1 LSSNAPATSIKERC
15 AQKKYDAV
23 VIGSGPNGISAAIV
37 LAQKSM
43 SVLLVEGQRDLG
55 GGCRSG
61 QLTLPGFTH
70 DICSSIYPLG
80 MGSPFFRTLPLEE
93 HGLSW
98 INPEGTYAH
107 PFDGGRAV
115 VVERSVE
122 ASAKTMG
129 PDALAYEKLVNAL
142 HINWDTLCESLLQP
156 QKMLFHPFSMANF
169 GLRALMSA
177 KLFAQTTFK
186 GELARGAFA
195 GVAAHSTLPLSAATS
210 AAFGLVLGVTSHPV
224 GWPMPKGGAQKL
236 SDALASYFTASGG
249 EILLDAPVSSLDQL
263 PPSKLVIAD
272 VTPWQLVSMAGS
284 RLPGGYKKQLESYKY
299 GPAVFKIDY
308 ALDAPIPW
316 QAQGVDRAATVHLGG
331 TIEEIDQSESGV
343 WRGQHSER
351 PYVLLAQHCL
361 FDTTRAPEGKHTL
374 WAYCH
379 VPNGSTQDMSA
390 QIENQI
396 ERFAPG
402 FKKTIIAKSSISA
415 RGMEEHNANYIGGD
429 INGGALIPSQLFTR
443 PVFRLIPYSTPV
455 EGLYLCSASTP
466 PGGGVHGM
474 GGYYAAH
481 SAFRN
486 WRA

>member
-1 LSSNAPATSIKERC
+1 MSLHPSTASIKERC
-15 AQKKYDAV
+15 AQQNYDAI
-23 VIGSGPNGISAAIV
+23 VIGSGPNGISAGIV
-37 LAQKSM
+37 LAQKGM
-43 SVLLVEGQRDLG
+43 SVLLVEGQGNLG
-55 GGCRSG
+55 GGCRSAE
-61 QLTLPGFTH
+61 LTLPGFTH
-70 DICSSIYPLG
+70 DLCSSIYPLG

-98 INPEGTYAH
+98 INPQGTYAH

-115 VVERSVE
+115 VVERCVE
-122 ASAKTMG
+122 ASAKSMG
-129 PDALAYEKLVNAL
+129 PDAQAYEKLIKAL
-142 HINWDTLCESLLQP
+142 GINWNTLCESLLQP
-156 QKMLFHPFSMANF
+156 PKMLLHPFSMANF

-177 KLFAQTTFK
+177 KVFAETTFK

-195 GVAAHSTLPLSAATS
+195 GVAAHSTLPLTAATS

-224 GWPMPKGGAQKL
+224 GWPMPRGGAQQL
-236 SDALASYFTASGG
+236 ANALVSYYTACGG
-249 EILLDAPVSSLDQL
+249 ELLLDAPVSSLNQL
-263 PPSKLVIAD
+263 PSSKLIIAD
-272 VTPWQLVSMAGS
+272 VTPWQLLTMAES
-284 RLPGGYKKQLESYKY
+284 QLPGWYKKQLEGYKY

-331 TIEEIDQSESGV
+331 TFEEIAQSEEGV
-343 WRGQHSER
+343 WRGKHADK
-351 PYVLLAQHCL
+351 PYVLLAQHSL
-361 FDTTRAPEGKHTL
+361 FDPTRAPEGKHTL

-379 VPNGSTQDMSA
+379 VPNGSTEDMSA

-402 FKKTIIAKSSISA
+402 FKKTIIAKATISA
-415 RGMEEHNANYIGGD
+415 RGMQEHNANYIGGD
-429 INGGALIPSQLFTR
+429 INGGALVPSQLFTR

-481 SAFRN
+481 SAIRN

>member
-1 LSSNAPATSIKERC
+1 MSSISTEACIKERC

-23 VIGSGPNGISAAIV
+23 VIGSGPNGVSAGIV
-37 LAQKSM
+37 LAQKGM
-43 SVLLVEGQRDLG
+43 SVLLVEGQPTFG
-55 GGCRSG
+55 GGCRSAE
-61 QLTLPGFTH
+61 LTLPGFTH

-80 MGSPFFRTLPLEE
+80 MGSPFFRTLPLEQ

-98 INPEGTYAH
+98 INPESTYAH

-115 VVERSVE
+115 VVQRSVE

-129 PDALAYEKLVNAL
+129 PDALAYEKLVASL
-142 HINWDTLCESLLQP
+142 HINWDTLCDSLLQP
-156 QKMLFHPFSMANF
+156 QKMALHPFAMANF

-177 KLFAQTTFK
+177 KIFASTTFR

-195 GVAAHSTLPLSAATS
+195 GVAAHSTLPLAAATS
-210 AAFGLVLGVTSHPV
+210 AAFGIVLGVTSHPV

-236 SDALASYFTASGG
+236 SDALAAYFTASGG
-249 EILLDAPVSSLDQL
+249 EILMSAPVTSLDQL
-263 PPSKLVIAD
+263 PPSKIIMAD
-272 VTPWQLVSMAGS
+272 VTPWQMVAMAGS
-284 RLPGGYKKQLESYKY
+284 KLSGAYKKQLQDYKY
-299 GPAVFKIDY
+299 GPAVFKLDY

-316 QAQGVDRAATVHLGG
+316 QAEGVSTAPTVHIGG
-331 TIEEIDQSESGV
+331 TFEEIDKAESGV
-343 WRGQHSER
+343 WKGQHAER
-351 PYVLLAQHCL
+351 PYVLLAQHAP
-361 FDTTRAPEGKHTL
+361 FDSSRAPEGKHTL

-415 RGMEEHNANYIGGD
+415 RGMEEHNANYVGGD

-455 EGLYLCSASTP
+455 EGLYMCSSSTP

-474 GGYYAAH
+474 GGYYAANV
-481 SAFRN
+481 AFRN